1 MYRLRTL
8 FGAAFAGAA
17 SVVAIE
23 AILLSLWIVLNID
36 YAPKRAADFI
46 IEHTPPDHAIA
57 LQKTLGP
64 FAFPSALM
72 GGVMFVATIGLLTGL
87 AYTLIKPRSRSLAIL
102 AASILQPAATWF
114 CYPNMTIGAL
124 APLLL
129 TGLILDFFTHRDLVN
144 TTAGE
149 GITRRQVLKR
159 LALFSLG
166 GLAVSIVGGVPIYL
180 AELRSVGAGRR
191 LFAFTLPEPRVP
203 GFYLAD
209 LAPEVTPVEDFYKMR
224 KSPKPV
230 PGVPINWKLTVD
242 GLVEHPLT
250 LTMDDLLTLPRTD
263 MFLTRQ
269 CISNPVGG
277 NLISTALMSGVLLN
291 SLMIK
296 AGIKPGAVDLVFYGR
311 DEYVESVPV
320 AYAREHGL
328 LTYAMNGVALPEI
341 HGAPVRVEVPG
352 LYGFKNM
359 KWLDRIEV
367 VDKHYVA
374 IWEAQGWTSNPVV
387 KTMSRI
393 DAIFSAGDRA
403 LIAGVA
409 FAGIRGIKTVEVQ
422 INGGDWQP
430 AILNTP
436 ALSNQ
441 TWVQWQFNTPQRGT
455 ITVAVRATDST
466 GAPQIATAQQQ
477 FPDGASGYHTV
488 TVTL

>member
-1 MYRLRTL
+1 MHRLRTL

-23 AILLSLWIVLNID
+23 AILLPLWLLFNID
-36 YAPKRAADFI
+36 YAPKRATDFI
-46 IEHTPPDHAIA
+46 IEHTPPDNAIA
-57 LQKTLGP
+57 LQTALGA
-64 FAFPSALM
+64 FAMPSALM
-72 GGVMFVATIGLLTGL
+72 GGVMFVATIGLLAGL
-87 AYTLIKPRSRSLAIL
+87 AYALIRPRARPLAIL

-114 CYPNMTIGAL
+114 FYPNMTIGAL
-124 APLLL
+124 LPLLL
-129 TGLILDFFTHRDLVN
+129 TGPILDFFTHRDPSI

-149 GITRRQVLKR
+149 GITRRQALKR

-166 GLAVSIVGGVPIYL
+166 GIVISIVGGIPTYL

-191 LFAFTLPEPRVP
+191 LFDFTPPTPRAP
-203 GFYLAD
+203 GFNLAD

-230 PGVPINWKLTVD
+230 PGVPVNWKLTID
-242 GLVEHPLT
+242 GLVDHPLT
-250 LTMDDLLTLPRTD
+250 LTMDDLLKMPRTD
-263 MFLTRQ
+263 VFLTRQ

-277 NLISTALMSGVLLN
+277 NLISTALMSGVLLDRV
-291 SLMIK
+291 MK
-296 AGIKPGAVDLVFYGR
+296 QAGIKPGAVDLVFYGR
-311 DEYVESVPV
+311 DEYSESVPV
-320 AYAREHGL
+320 AYALEHGL
-328 LTYAMNGVALPEI
+328 LTYAMNGEALPEI

-374 IWEAQGWTSNPVV
+374 IWEEQGWTSNPVV

-393 DAIFSAGDRA
+393 DVIRPAGEGVVM
-403 LIAGVA
+403 AGVA
-409 FAGIRGIKTVEVQ
+409 FAGTRGIKSVEVQ

-430 AILNTP
+430 AILNAP

-441 TWVQWQFNTPQRGT
+441 TWVQWRYHTPQRGK
-455 ITVAVRATDST
+455 ITASVRATDGI
-466 GAPQIATAQQQ
+466 GAPQIATEQKQ

-488 TVTL
+488 TVTV